1 MNYHHSVP
9 VPFPYPHPALE
20 LSNQHT
26 KTPMSYSFQQRY
38 TGKAIS
44 SAKPRLYE
52 DGLTI
57 GRLVNSAENMEV
69 SVLSFT
75 SGNYHSFSVNTNLH
89 KGLVLPSLTVY
100 PSQLT

>member
-9 VPFPYPHPALE
+9 VPFPYPRPVLE

-26 KTPMSYSFQQRY
+26 KNPMSYSIQQQY

-57 GRLVNSAENMEV
+57 GRLVNSAENIEV

-75 SGNYHSFSVNTNLH
+75 SGNYHLLLVYTTLH
-89 KGLVLPSLTVY
+89 KGLGLPSLTVY
-100 PSQLT
+100 PSQ